1 MPPPSAEDIMAILG
15 RVAGAQETFQTQL
28 ESMGNTVSELSL
40 RVQAG
45 LDANTATSERVRLL
59 ATELSAH
66 QTNFYGSL

>member
-1 MPPPSAEDIMAILG
+1 MPPPTPEEIMTILG
-15 RVAGAQETFQTQL
+15 RVAGAQQTFQNQL

-45 LDANTATSERVRLL
+45 LDANAATSTRVADL

-66 QTNFYGSL
+66 QTNFYG